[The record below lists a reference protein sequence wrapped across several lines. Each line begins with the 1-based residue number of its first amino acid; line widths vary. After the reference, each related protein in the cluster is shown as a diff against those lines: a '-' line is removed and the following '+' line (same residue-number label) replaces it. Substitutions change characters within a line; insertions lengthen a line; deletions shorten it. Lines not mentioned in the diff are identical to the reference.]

1 MTHLADA
8 RVLHR
13 QVATLVALSSAN
25 VGGAAPRQRGDLPA
39 QYSSI
44 HQMSQ
49 ERLFSIKK
57 EKIRKQILRLSPRN
71 MWRTLGTPD
80 VSTKKKKTYTKSN
93 ETLKRDR
100 RKNQERPLKKRH
112 PMYKKDTQWPLG
124 VFFLKVSLYF
134 CVGLFLRS
142 HLILCRSF
150 FKVSHNFFAS
160 VSFEGPS

>member
-1 MTHLADA
+1 LIVPQERQICQDACQWDIFFFGGAILTHLADA

-80 VSTKKKKTYTKSN
+80 VST
-93 ETLKRDR
+93 
-100 RKNQERPLKKRH
+100 
-112 PMYKKDTQWPLG
+112 
-124 VFFLKVSLYF
+124 
-134 CVGLFLRS
+134 
-142 HLILCRSF
+142 
-150 FKVSHNFFAS
+150 
-160 VSFEGPS
+160 